1 MVAMQGS
8 ASQAGLTRE
17 GASWASPPT
26 PSFGHD
32 PSSDLGRSVQV
43 CDLILR
49 QQSIM
54 IYYII
59 LVSCDDERSN
69 TSQHTHPPWLMH
81 LYMTCL
87 PFHTHTYISEKYVY
101 IEL

>member
-1 MVAMQGS
+1 MLLMVMVAMQGS

-43 CDLILR
+43 CDLIPLA
-49 QQSIM
+49 SKHHD
-54 IYYII
+54 I
-59 LVSCDDERSN
+59 L
-69 TSQHTHPPWLMH
+69 H
-81 LYMTCL
+81 LL
-87 PFHTHTYISEKYVY
+87 G
-101 IEL
+101 